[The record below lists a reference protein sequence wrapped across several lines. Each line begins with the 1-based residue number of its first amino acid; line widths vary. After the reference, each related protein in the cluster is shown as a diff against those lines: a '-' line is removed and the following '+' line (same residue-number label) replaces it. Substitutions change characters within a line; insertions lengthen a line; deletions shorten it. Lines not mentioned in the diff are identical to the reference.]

1 MIVIPTWLLFVLVFS
16 IVVLFIFN
24 QDLSTKINRIK
35 FDQIQI
41 GIIINKS
48 FTDITNDM
56 DDLNKGLDT
65 IDLKYDQIKNRL
77 SKTNN

>member
-1 MIVIPTWLLFVLVFS
+1 MIVIPTWLLFVLIFS
-16 IVVLFIFN
+16 IVVLFVFN

-65 IDLKYDQIKNRL
+65 IDLKYDEIKNRL
-77 SKTNN
+77 YKTNN

>member
-65 IDLKYDQIKNRL
+65 IDLKYDEIKNRL

>member
-1 MIVIPTWLLFVLVFS
+1 MIVIPTWLLFVLIFS
-16 IVVLFIFN
+16 IVVLFVFN

-65 IDLKYDQIKNRL
+65 IDLKYDEIKNRL